1 MRIFHRIIHWY
12 ETCSRPW
19 LVVAGLVVLLYGW
32 TVPGGFFIDDFR
44 HLRFMREFR
53 DGGRGELGLYRFL
66 RSDAENAAMRGEGYY
81 PWWVGDDVRYQ
92 HSRPWA
98 ERWLYRQ
105 YAMFGDQAWPYH
117 VVSLAMYVVGVLTV
131 GRLFRLL
138 LPGEREAR
146 WAALIFAVAGSH
158 AVSVV
163 FVSMQCDLL
172 GLLLIGA
179 AMCMAI
185 RFVRDAGAWRLPIA
199 ILCYWLAL
207 GAKESS
213 LPTAL
218 LPALAGWA
226 LATGK
231 AGRDARP
238 TMGTMVVRQGVA
250 RRGVIASALLLAV
263 GVIWLASYARGGYG
277 ANNAWMLDPLRA
289 PGHYFSELWTR
300 AGILLSTWLLPV
312 NPFLFYL
319 RRIGVPFF
327 PYLAGVGVVT
337 LAVFVWITMQR
348 VAQAAAWVIWTVAF
362 LPLLVCTVPDDR
374 NMLLPGVGFAA
385 MGAMWM
391 GLEKAQRHKGT
402 EAQRGEGNNRE
413 QGTGNGEQG
422 TGNSG
427 EGEARGVRWIPVFL
441 FILAQVPTGVA
452 TAYFVGRTQ
461 ATVERNLAGGLAAFG
476 RPVRGGDHI
485 VFLNIDN
492 DAQVLFA
499 QYMLDWQMAGGDRS
513 VGAGPTV
520 TGDRGFAASNPRLAP
535 RGSDSGVRVSFLT
548 DIRNPKVTR
557 VDDHTLRLE
566 GVEEPMLAG
575 FLGAMGRPRGRE
587 RREGDEVDAGAYT
600 VRITRMKDGDVWG
613 IEARFKESL
622 SSDSVRL
629 MRCVVGLAP
638 ERVGK

>member
-1 MRIFHRIIHWY
+1 MYFLLRIFKWY
-12 ETCSRPW
+12 ESCSRPW
-19 LVVAGLVVLLYGW
+19 VVVAGLVILLYGW
-32 TVPGGFFIDDFR
+32 TVPSGFFIDDFR
-44 HLRFMREFR
+44 HLRFMREFQE
-53 DGGRGELGLYRFL
+53 GGRRELGLYRFL

-98 ERWLYRQ
+98 ERWLYQQ
-105 YAMFGDQAWPYH
+105 YSLFRDWAFPYH
-117 VVSLAMYVVGVLTV
+117 AVSLAMYVAGVLIV
-131 GRLFRLL
+131 GRLFRLM
-138 LPGEREAR
+138 LPEERDAR

-172 GLLLIGA
+172 GLLLIGT
-179 AMCMAI
+179 AMCLAI
-185 RFVRDAGAWRLPIA
+185 RFVRDAGVWRLPIA
-199 ILCYWLAL
+199 TLCYWLAL

-213 LPTAL
+213 LPTAI

-226 LATGK
+226 MVAGK
-231 AGRDARP
+231 AGRDACPALGARVLQP
-238 TMGTMVVRQGVA
+238 GVA

-277 ANNAWMLDPLRA
+277 ANTAWMLDPLRA

-319 RRIGVPFF
+319 RRFGVPFF
-327 PYLAGVGVVT
+327 PYLAGVGVVA
-337 LAVFVWITMQR
+337 LAVFMWIAAR
-348 VAQAAAWVIWTVAF
+348 RGAQAMVWVIWTVAF

-385 MGAMWM
+385 LGAIWM
-391 GLEKAQRHKGT
+391 GMEKG
-402 EAQRGEGNNRE
+402 QRGEGNRE
-413 QGTGNGEQG
+413 QGTGNR
-422 TGNSG
+422 G
-427 EGEARGVRWIPVFL
+427 EGGACGVRWIPLIL
-441 FILAQVPTGVA
+441 FILAQVPTAIA
-452 TAYFVGRTQ
+452 TGHFVGQTQ
-461 ATVERNLAGGLAAFG
+461 ATVERNLAGGLAALE
-476 RPVRGGDHI
+476 RPVRRGDHI

-513 VGAGPTV
+513 AGAGPTV
-520 TGDRGFAASNPRLAP
+520 TGDRG
-535 RGSDSGVRVSFLT
+535 SDFGVRVSFLT
-548 DIRNPKVTR
+548 DIRNPMVTR
-557 VDDHTLRLE
+557 IDDHTLRLE

-587 RREGDEVDAGAYT
+587 RHEGDEVDAGAYT

-613 IEARFKESL
+613 IEARFKEGL

-629 MRCVVGLAP
+629 MRCEVGANPRRILSRELAT
-638 ERVGK
+638 GN

>member
-1 MRIFHRIIHWY
+1 MRFLYRITNWY

-19 LVVAGLVVLLYGW
+19 VVVAGLVVLLYGW
-32 TVPGGFFIDDFR
+32 TVPSGFFIDDFR
-44 HLRFMREFR
+44 HLRFMREVR
-53 DGGRGELGLYRFL
+53 EGARGELGLYRFL
-66 RSDAENAAMRGEGYY
+66 RSDADNAAMRGGGYY

-98 ERWLYRQ
+98 ERWLYQQ
-105 YAMFGDQAWPYH
+105 YSLFGDRPIPYH
-117 VVSLAMYVVGVLTV
+117 AVSLAMYVVGVLIV
-131 GRLFRLL
+131 GRLFRLM
-138 LPGEREAR
+138 LPVERDAR

-172 GLLLIGA
+172 GLLLIGT
-179 AMCMAI
+179 AMCLAI
-185 RFVRDAGAWRLPIA
+185 RFVRDAGVWRLPIA
-199 ILCYWLAL
+199 TLCYWLAL

-213 LPTAL
+213 LPTAI

-226 LATGK
+226 MVAGK
-231 AGRDARP
+231 AGGDVGPTLGAGVSRP
-238 TMGTMVVRQGVA
+238 GVA
-250 RRGVIASALLLAV
+250 RRGVIASGLLLAV

-319 RRIGVPFF
+319 RRFGVPFF
-327 PYLAGVGVVT
+327 PYLACVGVVT
-337 LAVFVWITMQR
+337 LAVFAWIAAR
-348 VAQAAAWVIWTVAF
+348 RGAQAAVWAIWTVAF

-374 NMLLPGVGFAA
+374 NMLLPGIGFAA
-385 MGAMWM
+385 LGAMWM
-391 GLEKAQRHKGT
+391 GMEKAQRHRDT
-402 EAQRGEGNNRE
+402 EAQRGAGERE
-413 QGTGNGEQG
+413 QGNA
-422 TGNSG
+422 S
-427 EGEARGVRWIPVFL
+427 GVRWIPVFL
-441 FILAQVPTGVA
+441 FILAQVPTALA
-452 TAYFVGRTQ
+452 TGHFVGQTQ
-461 ATVERNLAGGLAAFG
+461 ATVERNLAGGLAALG
-476 RPVRGGDHI
+476 RPVKRGDHI

-499 QYMLDWQMAGGDRS
+499 QYMLDWELSGGMAE
-513 VGAGPTV
+513 
-520 TGDRGFAASNPRLAP
+520 
-535 RGSDSGVRVSFLT
+535 GVRVSFLT

-587 RREGDEVDAGAYT
+587 RREGDEADAGAYS

-629 MRCVVGLAP
+629 MRCVVGANPLRIPGRELTAAN
-638 ERVGK
+638 